1 MDNSNLNGANQSIIT
16 TSQIKKDVESR
27 ITAATDSRVSSSS
40 NVSSEDSAQ
49 NSESGL
55 SFFEPKL
62 EVEAPKSEIIK
73 IPETSSEVNPVIPT
87 ESSVTTKKSRIYE
100 SRLFGRHHE
109 IKKSEKQKHDGKIK
123 RFIKNIIPGHIS
135 KRFIGERLSRAVP
148 ESAVAESSNHNTE
161 IEKNPHKGNGA
172 FTRLFGSA
180 KHKPRHLT
188 ASLLSNADYLE
199 QSTGT
204 KIKGLIKNEAHKAIY
219 GESILIKSESK
230 KPVIKTFV
238 DKILFGAVGI
248 AKIIVNTYTKIA
260 TFTLP
265 PLTSAEALITAII
278 GASTV
283 TFITTTSLV
292 LLIGGG
298 VLGLA
303 VVVGLIYLIHKSPE
317 LAKDI
322 AKKSALK
329 PMTFWQK
336 RALNALSIFLIIHG
350 MFVEKNELQ
359 KYYVAVPDEDKRNFV
374 AQEGSI
380 IVFTSEDFIKRITRI
395 DTVKKVLNIGLNLY
409 AFLGIA
415 VTIVSIFFPAAI
427 PGVLAF
433 MVFPSMLG
441 KVVYIASVVI
451 TTILFLKQTF
461 YPSRLER
468 AMKLLKS
475 YGKKK
480 FQGLKSSDKIKLQAA
495 SIITLA
501 ALCKSLTGRVWS
513 EKQLQD
519 ITMVNA
525 RELLGLSR
533 NEREGYNTLRGFFK
547 QNDALLTVLRP
558 RLVRLEKEIN
568 KFEEYDVDFRQS
580 ISDRSE
586 TEKVLEDLNKQAN
599 RKELDVLLD
608 AFLDFCTMLQSEN
621 LTMEDIRKEMVQ
633 ESMSD
638 RDAVIRSFVSGRMSN
653 RTTELNDD
661 LKKTILEDSIYA
673 SPNEEVRHII
683 EAI

>member
-16 TSQIKKDVESR
+16 TSQVKKDVESR
-27 ITAATDSRVSSSS
+27 ITAATDSRVSASS
-40 NVSSEDSAQ
+40 NVSSEYSAQ
-49 NSESGL
+49 NLESSL
-55 SFFEPKL
+55 SFFKPHL
-62 EVEAPKSEIIK
+62 EEEALKSEIIK
-73 IPETSSEVNPVIPT
+73 IPKTSSEVNSAIPT
-87 ESSVTTKKSRIYE
+87 ESSVTTKKSRIYQ

-123 RFIKNIIPGHIS
+123 LFIKNIIPDHIS

-148 ESAVAESSNHNTE
+148 ESAVSESSNHNTE
-161 IEKNPHKGNGA
+161 IEKNPHKVNST
-172 FTRLFGSA
+172 FTSLFGSA
-180 KHKPRHLT
+180 KHKPRYLT
-188 ASLLSNADYLE
+188 ASLLSNADYVE

-230 KPVIKTFV
+230 KSAVKIFV
-238 DKILFGAVGI
+238 DKILFGALGI
-248 AKIIVNTYTKIA
+248 AKIIVNAYTQIA

-278 GASTV
+278 GVSNV
-283 TFITTTSLV
+283 TFISTTSLF

-298 VLGLA
+298 VLALA
-303 VVVGLIYLIHKSPE
+303 VTGLLIYLIKKSPE
-317 LAKDI
+317 FAQDI

-336 RALNALSIFLIIHG
+336 RSLNALSIFLIIHG

-359 KYYVAVPDEDKRNFV
+359 KYYVAVPEEDKRTFV
-374 AQEGSI
+374 VQEGTI
-380 IVFTSEDFIKRITRI
+380 IVFTSEDFINRITRI
-395 DTVKKVLNIGLNLY
+395 DTVKKVLSLGLNLY

-427 PGVLAF
+427 PEVLAF

-441 KVVYIASVVI
+441 KFAYIASVAI

-480 FQGLKSSDKIKLQAA
+480 FQWLKSSDKIKLQAA
-495 SIITLA
+495 SIVTLA
-501 ALCKSLTGRVWS
+501 ALCKSLTDRVWS
-513 EKQLQD
+513 EKELQD

-525 RELLGLSR
+525 RELLGLSH
-533 NEREGYNTLRGFFK
+533 NEREGYNILKGFFK

-580 ISDRSE
+580 ISGRSE
-586 TEKVLEDLNKQAN
+586 PEKVLEDLNKQAN

-608 AFLDFCTMLQSEN
+608 GA
-621 LTMEDIRKEMVQ
+621 IAK
-633 ESMSD
+633 
-638 RDAVIRSFVSGRMSN
+638 VSTKFN
-653 RTTELNDD
+653 
-661 LKKTILEDSIYA
+661 
-673 SPNEEVRHII
+673 
-683 EAI
+683 